1 MGCVIEL
8 WTVLIVLPALLLDL
22 CFWRVRASNVLEGRT
37 GLLSE
42 RSNPTPEFWFWGWW
56 WTLMIFLTVNIFIGL
71 ICTFISPSADP
82 VTNMVSLLSMAIH
95 FTLNFC
101 LVEGNE
107 FFVYIGSN
115 YNEKP
120 LSLNIFGSTTL
131 PHAHGR
137 GMCGAVSLALSPRGT
152 PMCLMISKRVM

>member
-1 MGCVIEL
+1 M
-8 WTVLIVLPALLLDL
+8 
-22 CFWRVRASNVLEGRT
+22 
-37 GLLSE
+37 
-42 RSNPTPEFWFWGWW
+42 
-56 WTLMIFLTVNIFIGL
+56 
-71 ICTFISPSADP
+71 SPSADP

-120 LSLNIFGSTTL
+120 LSLNILGSTTL
-131 PHAHGR
+131 PHAHGH
-137 GMCGAVSLALSPRGT
+137 GMCGAVSLASSPRDT
-152 PMCLMISKRVM
+152 P

>member
-1 MGCVIEL
+1 MQSNNDNQCQQSYLRHSLTYVFEESVPRMFL
-8 WTVLIVLPALLLDL
+8 
-22 CFWRVRASNVLEGRT
+22 RVRLDCSLRGQIPHLSFGFEDDNDRNFDNVT
-37 GLLSE
+37 D
-42 RSNPTPEFWFWGWW
+42 
-56 WTLMIFLTVNIFIGL
+56 L

-101 LVEGNE
+101 LVYGIEI
-107 FFVYIGSN
+107 FIGIN
-115 YNEKP
+115 HNEKS

-137 GMCGAVSLALSPRGT
+137 GMCGAVSLASSPKGT
-152 PMCLMISKRVM
+152 PMCLRISSKPVM